1 MSVSIGSLSFQHGK
15 GWGEDAPARE
25 TLERKGDD
33 PRVHCRQ
40 WEPHDEMEQRRERT
54 GIGEQPCGEDA
65 RVPPR

>member
-1 MSVSIGSLSFQHGK
+1 ML
-15 GWGEDAPARE
+15 ARE

-54 GIGEQPCGEDA
+54 GIGEQPCREDA
-65 RVPPR
+65 RVPPRQAEASSPHAKGKETGWVVC